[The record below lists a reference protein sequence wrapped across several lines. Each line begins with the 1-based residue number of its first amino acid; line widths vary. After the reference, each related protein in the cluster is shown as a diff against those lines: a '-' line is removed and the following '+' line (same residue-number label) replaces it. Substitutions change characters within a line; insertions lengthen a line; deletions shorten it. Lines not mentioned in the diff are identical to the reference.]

1 MVNYNTLQLTPT
13 HCLDNYSRSATKTT
27 LYYSVK
33 RLSEIIFSILG
44 VKQFPLPKSQLPS
57 ARKSYI
63 KLLPHCMKRLRGK
76 PLSRGQIR
84 KDENGYMLD

>member
-44 VKQFPLPKSQLPS
+44 VKQFPLPKCQLPS
-57 ARKSYI
+57 ARKSYQAFAS
-63 KLLPHCMKRLRGK
+63 LHEAVTWQAAVSWANPKR
-76 PLSRGQIR
+76 
-84 KDENGYMLD
+84 